1 MENVRGTTPPGDRLS
16 RLSQASLHTNESL
29 DIDTALQAVM
39 NSARSLTDVPARPSS
54 HWKMRYRW
62 TTTWSW
68 PSIPPTWSD
77 FGRLPGKRRS
87 ST

>member
-39 NSARSLTDVPARPSS
+39 NSARSRTDAPYAADV
-54 HWKMRYRW
+54 
-62 TTTWSW
+62 T
-68 PSIPPTWSD
+68 
-77 FGRLPGKRRS
+77 L
-87 ST
+87 